1 MGVVMQTFVGIDFG
15 TTNTAI
21 STVGR
26 DGAPVLLPFPSS
38 SGGTSPTWRSVVYFE
53 QAPTP
58 SRVEVCAGSIAMQR
72 YIDNDGEGR
81 LVQSIKSY
89 LASALFSRTNILNR
103 TWTVEQIIGAFLR
116 QARQAVGADL
126 GNRAV
131 VGRPVRYWGAESPDD
146 ETRALQRMRD
156 ALALAGFD
164 EVEFEYEPSAAA
176 SRYGSTLD
184 HQELVLIA
192 DFGGGTSDFSLI
204 RVGPDTAPGDASA
217 ILATGGIG
225 VGGDSFDSR
234 VIDATIAPLLGKG
247 TTYRDEMGAETLIPA
262 WIFNRL
268 RRWHHL
274 SFLKNRKTLALLERV
289 QIGSSS
295 PTKIDNLIHLI
306 EYDLG
311 LPLHRSVETTKVAL
325 SGEDETHLRFIN
337 SPIALVSHITRDDFE
352 GWIED
357 EVASIE
363 RVIGEVLE
371 RGNIAADDVDR
382 VFMTGGSSFVPLLR
396 HRLGQRFGA
405 EKMVGGNELTS
416 VAWGLAARAREIF
429 R

>member
-1 MGVVMQTFVGIDFG
+1 MGAVTQTFIGIDFG

-21 STVGR
+21 GVVGR
-26 DGAPVLLPFPSS
+26 DGVPELLPFPAP

-53 QAPTP
+53 HAPPPT
-58 SRVEVCAGSIAMQR
+58 RVAVCAGSIAMQR

-89 LASALFSRTNILNR
+89 LASALFSRTNILDR

-116 QARQAVGADL
+116 QARQAVGVEL
-126 GNRAV
+126 GERAV
-131 VGRPVRYWGAESPDD
+131 VGRPVRYWGAESPED
-146 ETRALQRMRD
+146 EARAVQRMRD
-156 ALALAGFD
+156 ALSLTGFD

-192 DFGGGTSDFSLI
+192 DFGGGTSDFCLL
-204 RVGPDTAPGDASA
+204 RVGPGIAPGDPSA

-225 VGGDSFDSR
+225 VGGDSFDAR
-234 VIDATIAPLLGKG
+234 VIDATVAPLLGKG
-247 TTYRDEMGAETLIPA
+247 TSYRDEMGAETLIPA

-274 SFLKNRKTLALLERV
+274 SFLKNRKTLALLERIQV
-289 QIGSSS
+289 GSSAPS
-295 PTKIDNLIHLI
+295 QISNLIHMI

-311 LPLHRSVETTKVAL
+311 LPLHRSVESTKVAL
-325 SGEDETHLRFIN
+325 SADDETRLRFIN
-337 SPIALVSHITRDDFE
+337 PPIALASHITRDDFE
-352 GWIED
+352 AWIED

-363 RVIGEVLE
+363 RVIDEVLA
-371 RGNIAADDVDR
+371 RGNVAASDVDR

-396 HRLGQRFGA
+396 HRLGQRFGFA
-405 EKMVGGNELTS
+405 RMVGGDELTS
-416 VAWGLAARAREIF
+416 VAWGLAARARDIF
-429 R
+429 G